1 MRVLFV
7 ADYFA
12 DFARDPHNSWIG
24 GAEQTD
30 AAVIAACPW
39 PIERVP
45 VSELTRCSPGDFDL
59 LVLGN
64 LQTSTAADRERL
76 VRLGRHVLFEHD
88 YRMCRYRGDPHHGS
102 LHRLVGRCICRQ
114 HRFGKLFESA
124 LGAVFLTRLQLGR
137 YRLNPFLRLPPS
149 EVLGGSVMGDDFF
162 ESVRELRARELSKH
176 GTVVV
181 HSKARIKGYEAAL
194 AYCKEHG
201 LEPTVVRNASPA
213 EMLERLARAE
223 RLVFMPAWYEP
234 ASRLAVEARFLGCEV
249 VSNHRLGV
257 AGEPWWSEPDEVG
270 FELLR
275 TAPQRFWQFVERF
288 SRLRT
293 S

>member
-12 DFARDPHNSWIG
+12 DFARDPNNFWIG

-39 PIERVP
+39 PIERAP
-45 VSELTRCSPGDFDL
+45 VRELAHRRLEDFDL

-64 LQTSTAADRERL
+64 LETSTASDCEKLARH
-76 VRLGRHVLFEHD
+76 GRHVLFEHD
-88 YRMCRYRGDPHHGS
+88 YRMCRYRGDPRHGFF
-102 LHRLVGRCICRQ
+102 HRLTGRCVCRQ
-114 HRFGKLFESA
+114 QRFGKLFQSA
-124 LGAVFLTRLQLGR
+124 LGAVFLTRLQLER
-137 YRLNPFLRLPPS
+137 YRLNPFLRLPQC
-149 EVLGGSVMGDDFF
+149 EVLGGSVMGDAFF
-162 ESVRELRARELSKH
+162 ESVRNFRARQLPKQ
-176 GTVVV
+176 GTIVV
-181 HSKARIKGYEAAL
+181 HSKAAIKGYDAAL

-201 LEPTVVRNASPA
+201 LEPTVVQNASPA
-213 EMLERLARAE
+213 EMLEQLARAE

-234 ASRLAVEARFLGCEV
+234 ASRLAVEARFLGCHV

-257 AGEPWWSEPDEVG
+257 AGEPWWNQPDEVG

-275 TAPQRFWQFVERF
+275 AVPQRFWETVERF
-288 SRLRT
+288 ARRPV
-293 S
+293 